1 MRLSC
6 NGCRVLRRGCTVEC
20 PIRTSLQWI
29 SCPDSQSNATLF
41 LAKFYGRQ
49 GLLNLL
55 TNAPSHL
62 QPAVFKSLL
71 YEACGRMVNPIFGS
85 TGLLSTGNW
94 HLCEAAAKAV
104 LSGAP
109 IQQALLDG
117 AESLHFKDCDIR
129 HVAKGHKSCGGPD
142 ALHRVK
148 SRTSKLKRRAAK
160 PKVES
165 FVAELAQNEL
175 DGRGSLSQDSAS
187 GLTRTSEN
195 KIIGGEADSS
205 CSENVV
211 EPARANDEEIELHL
225 TLGWGPVKKSTTPVV
240 PRVGL
245 DLSG

>member
-1 MRLSC
+1 MRFSC
-6 NGCRVLRRGCTVEC
+6 NGCRVLRRGCTADC
-20 PIRTSLQWI
+20 PIRRSLEWI
-29 SCPDSQSNATLF
+29 SSPHSQSNATLF

-55 TNAPSHL
+55 INAPSHL
-62 QPAVFKSLL
+62 QSAVFKSLL

-109 IQQALLDG
+109 IQEALLDG
-117 AESLHFKDCDIR
+117 VESLDFKACDIR
-129 HVAKGHKSCGGPD
+129 HVARSHKSYGPG
-142 ALHRVK
+142 ALKVVK
-148 SRTSKLKRRAAK
+148 SGTSKFKRRAAK

-165 FVAELAQNEL
+165 TVAELGESEL
-175 DGRGSLSQDSAS
+175 FGQGPLSQDSAS

-211 EPARANDEEIELHL
+211 VPARANDEESELRL
-225 TLGWGPVKKSTTPVV
+225 TLGWGPLKNQ
-240 PRVGL
+240 
-245 DLSG
+245 